1 MKLRKERSENGSF
14 FRKRKVSGK
23 KKIVIGTAVVLT
35 VSVAAGGVYW
45 RYQSGKR
52 PSAPEKTVQ
61 ATKATAE
68 ISSISNTI
76 VGTGNLEADT
86 PVSLKI
92 PSGITISEVKV
103 ESGDHV
109 SSGDV
114 LAEVDSSSGRRYNLL
129 YAGAWSTSCSF
140 CRRKN
145 GCGSGRSCYRSIRR
159 RYGDCNSVF
168 RNADRRNSRKGI

>member
-68 ISSISNTI
+68 ISVHIKYNR
-76 VGTGNLEADT
+76 GNGKSGSRHSGFPED
-86 PVSLKI
+86 SLRNHYFRGK
-92 PSGITISEVKV
+92 
-103 ESGDHV
+103 
-109 SSGDV
+109 
-114 LAEVDSSSGRRYNLL
+114 GRK
-129 YAGAWSTSCSF
+129 
-140 CRRKN
+140 RRSRFQR
-145 GCGSGRSCYRSIRR
+145 GCAGRSRFFFCL
-159 RYGDCNSVF
+159 
-168 RNADRRNSRKGI
+168 

>member
-114 LAEVDSSSGRRYNLL
+114 LAEVDSSSVYEAMEEVQEKIEALDEQIADLQEDTDEETISASIDGRVK
-129 YAGAWSTSCSF
+129 
-140 CRRKN
+140 KN
-145 GCGSGRSCYRSIRR
+145 I
-159 RYGDCNSVF
+159 
-168 RNADRRNSRKGI
+168 